1 MEGWRALGPPI
12 SDEMLRG
19 ATRVQYTRY
28 ARLERLDGE
37 TTVLLANL
45 GEEHLRLPGIP
56 YRWR

>member
-1 MEGWRALGPPI
+1 MAALGPPI